1 MSYLEILKEYA
12 DRMLKEASY
21 PETPSPLLADR
32 VDACTHAPF
41 EEADGHIMS
50 NAAHQQ
56 NFLRFLSGL
65 GALTGEALYEERALS
80 LMLYMLDHPME
91 GGLLRWG
98 GHHYLDLKT
107 LTDRGAKGLVHELKN
122 DYPYYELMFRA
133 DPGKAEL
140 YIKSFWNAHVYD
152 FDAFEMGR
160 HSKAQPYGVEGIW
173 ERHFSDPPGLMPRKG
188 LSFRNTGNDL
198 MYAAGKLWEEKDDDG
213 ALTWAGHIFDMYQ
226 KSRHPETQLGS
237 YMFSQAVKQRET
249 DDDTDT
255 LSMYGDRASRQLGPE
270 FGASALE
277 AWVLRPGQEQTIY
290 AMSPQIIAACYSH
303 GSDTEKRIVDGTVEN
318 MKAFVQ
324 YAWDGEQKVFRPL
337 LADGTDLTGYVLK
350 RPGYYGPK
358 GRMIENH
365 RPAGDYLLAWVD
377 MALLTGEDALWKA
390 ERAFE
395 EALGLTDRE
404 GRPKAEC
411 SCTDSGVL
419 LALLKLCEHGY
430 TQYLPLAEKIA
441 ENIVGTYYS
450 DGYFK
455 KKEST
460 FARLNTMEP
469 LALLKLE
476 ALKAGRPE
484 AVADPVY
491 GRGSGCE

>member
-1 MSYLEILKEYA
+1 MNYLELLKIYA

-21 PETPSPLLADR
+21 PETPSPLLADK
-32 VDACTHAPF
+32 VDTHTHAPF
-41 EEADGHIMS
+41 EEADGHIIS

-65 GALTGEALYEERALS
+65 SALTGEISYEERALL
-80 LMLYMLDHPME
+80 LMQYMLEHPME

-98 GHHYLDLKT
+98 GHRYLDLKT
-107 LTDRGAKGLVHELKN
+107 LTDRGEKDFVHELKN

-133 DPGKAEL
+133 DPKKAEL

-160 HSKAQPYGVEGIW
+160 HSMEKPYGVEGIW
-173 ERHFSDPPGLMPRKG
+173 DRHFSNPPGLTPRKG

-198 MYAAGKLWEEKDDDG
+198 MYAAGKLWEQNEDAG

-226 KSRHPETQLGS
+226 KSRYPKTRLGA
-237 YMFSQAVKQRET
+237 YLFSQAVKQLDT
-249 DDDTDT
+249 DDDTIT
-255 LSMYGDRASRQLGPE
+255 LSMYGDRAHRQLGPE
-270 FGASALE
+270 FGDAALE

-290 AMSPQIIAACYSH
+290 AMSPQIVAACYTH
-303 GSDTEKRIVDGTVEN
+303 GSDTEKRLINGTVEN
-318 MKAFVQ
+318 MKAFAQ

-337 LADGTDLTGYVLK
+337 LADGTDLTGFVLP

-358 GRMIENH
+358 GRVIENH

-377 MALLTGEDALWKA
+377 IALLTDDDIWKM
-390 ERAFE
+390 ERSFE
-395 EALGLTDRE
+395 EALGLTDEE
-404 GRPKAEC
+404 GRPDTSC
-411 SCTDSGVL
+411 TCTDSGVL
-419 LALLKLCEHGY
+419 LALIRLCEHGH
-430 TQYLPLAEKIA
+430 THCLPLAEKVA
-441 ENIVGTYYS
+441 ENIVSAYYV

-455 KKEST
+455 KKESA

-476 ALKAGRPE
+476 AFKAGKPE
-484 AVADPVY
+484 AVPNPIY